1 MRTTADMRR
10 LWAPACEFD
19 RRSLTLYTGATLQG
33 LNVAV
38 VEAFQALDGV
48 MKAFQYV
55 PRANSPGAWETG
67 AYNCRRI
74 TNGQGYSLHAYGI
87 AADINARTNPFG
99 KSLVTDMPRAMVTAI
114 KGIKTTKG
122 LQVFRWGGE
131 YPKFKDAMHY
141 EVILSRSEL
150 AAGIDWKTVEADPPD
165 SDDPRTWPA
174 VRNGDT
180 GAAVAKLNGL
190 LVARGFTISSAD
202 SFGDE
207 TLIAVKA
214 YQTSRKL
221 TIDGI
226 VGLQTW
232 TALLKDLPALKK
244 EDPSPFKV
252 GVIARP
258 ERKVLKFGAKGPIVE
273 ELQRHLADSGFDPG
287 ELDGVFGKKTK
298 TALIAFQR
306 ECGLEADAVCGPLT
320 WRAILA

>member
-10 LWAPACEFD
+10 LWGPACEFE

-33 LNVAV
+33 LNVSV

-48 MKAFQYV
+48 MKTFQYV

-67 AYNCRRI
+67 AYNCRKI
-74 TNGQGYSLHAYGI
+74 TNGKGFSLHAYGI

-99 KSLVTDMPRAMVTAI
+99 KSLVTDMPMAMINAV
-114 KGIKTTKG
+114 KGIETTQG
-122 LQVFRWGGE
+122 LRVFRWGGD
-131 YPKFKDAMHY
+131 YPKYKDAMHY
-141 EVILSRSEL
+141 EVMLSRQEL
-150 AAGIDWKTVEADPPD
+150 AAGIDWKTVEAVPPD
-165 SDDPRTWPA
+165 PKEPTSWPT
-174 VRNGDT
+174 VKKGDA
-180 GAAVAKLNGL
+180 GAAVAKLHGL
-190 LVARGFTISSAD
+190 LVAAGFTVSSN

-207 TLIAVKA
+207 TLAAVKA

-232 TALLKDLPALKK
+232 TALLRDLPVLTE

-252 GVIARP
+252 DLIPRP
-258 ERKVLKFGAKGPIVE
+258 ERKIIKFGAKGPVVE

-287 ELDGVFGKKTK
+287 PLDGVLGKKTK
-298 TALIAFQR
+298 TALIAFQK
-306 ECGLEADAVCGPLT
+306 ECGLEPDAVCGPLT
-320 WRAILA
+320 WRALLA